1 MVPVRVAEAGTKWL
15 DGLVQGFRVDLLRF
29 LRARLANKWD
39 AEDLAQEVYLRLL
52 RVEGAGHVRNHRAYA
67 LRVAAHVAYEWNHL
81 ARNRLPHSSKALEG
95 LPDGYEPLQALF
107 VKQEIA
113 TLEKALDSL
122 GPKCRAVVLLHRRD
136 RLTYKEISTHLSIS
150 VSMVRKYLAQ
160 GLAVC
165 QSQLMQGA
173 QKVQDHD

>member
-1 MVPVRVAEAGTKWL
+1 MAEAGTNWL
-15 DGLVQGFRVDLLRF
+15 DDLVQGFRVDLLRF

-39 AEDLAQEVYLRLL
+39 AEDLAQEVYLRML
-52 RVEGAGHVRNHRAYA
+52 RVEGKGRVRNHRAYA

-81 ARNRLPHSSKALEG
+81 ARNRLPHSSKALKAM
-95 LPDGYEPLQALF
+95 PDGYEPLQALF

-113 TLEKALDSL
+113 TLEKALNSL
-122 GPKCRAVVLLHRRD
+122 SPKCRTVVLLHRRD
-136 RLTYKEISTHLSIS
+136 RMTYKEIATHLSIS

-173 QKVQDHD
+173 HNGQDRE